1 MNVVVYSY
9 WGWQYI
15 RPDARYGHEQRE
27 HLRRYHRPVDHHIFS
42 SDLDHPTFSAQVR
55 FLYHA
60 GIATD
65 ILDHLAIQLCWHTVS
80 GKQAARFRL
89 SPHKQ
94 VLSGPLC
101 E

>member
-42 SDLDHPTFSAQVR
+42 SDLDHPTFSAQ
-55 FLYHA
+55 
-60 GIATD
+60 
-65 ILDHLAIQLCWHTVS
+65 LCWHTVS
-80 GKQAARFRL
+80 GKQPARFRL